1 MELARK
7 SQKLCDVCGR
17 ETDRIA
23 GKLQY
28 IPSIPGVTKL
38 VHSQYTHHADVGA
51 CCKDKLFKAF
61 KFQKRMSADEYAAK
75 RRNGSRASYT
85 R

>member
-1 MELARK
+1 MARK
-7 SQKLCDVCGR
+7 SLRVCDVCGR
-17 ETDRIA
+17 ETEQIA

-38 VHSQYTHHADVGA
+38 VHSQYTHHADVGT
-51 CCKDKLFKAF
+51 CCKEKLFKAF
-61 KFQKRMSADEYAAK
+61 KFQKRMTASEYNAK
-75 RRNGSRASYT
+75 RRNGQRAGFT